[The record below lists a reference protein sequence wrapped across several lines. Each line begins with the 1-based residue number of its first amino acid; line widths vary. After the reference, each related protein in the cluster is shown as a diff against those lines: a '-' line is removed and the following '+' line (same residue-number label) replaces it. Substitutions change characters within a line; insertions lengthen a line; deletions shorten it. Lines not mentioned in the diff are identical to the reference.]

1 MNSDWKNRAIMP
13 KGGIRQRI
21 TIERRFLQMAT
32 GRRFCVT
39 ESGRTGWVHGSAV
52 AGDLVSVLCGFA
64 VSVLVRSYEDAFRV
78 IGQCYVEGIMD
89 GEAVEAAND
98 RMRQIDLV

>member
-1 MNSDWKNRAIMP
+1 MP

-39 ESGRTGWVHGSAV
+39 ESGRTGWVHGNAV

>member
-1 MNSDWKNRAIMP
+1 MP
-13 KGGIRQRI
+13 KGGIRQII

-32 GRRFCVT
+32 GRRFCMT

-52 AGDLVSVLCGFA
+52 TSDLMSVLYGST
-64 VSVLVRSYEDAFRV
+64 VPILVRPYEDAFRV

-89 GEAVEAAND
+89 GEAVEATNEP
-98 RMRQIDLV
+98 MRHIGLV